1 MKHGSKSRLKLKQ
14 PAKVVASPS
23 VINPPKT
30 ENHDSK
36 IIGALASHFKKWRPE
51 VVAMPKENDNA
62 SEV

>member
-1 MKHGSKSRLKLKQ
+1 MKHGSKSRSKTIQ
-14 PAKVVASPS
+14 PAQVKPSPS
-23 VINPPKT
+23 VTIPPKI